1 MTNKADYVGSGGK
14 GKGELSV
21 PVAYYVGNSLCAKK
35 TTRSRTLH
43 EDEDLKVYQNILLCV
58 IKIVKISCIEHTTT
72 NITIITSFPT
82 SY

>member
-21 PVAYYVGNSLCAKK
+21 PVAYYVGNSLCVKK

-43 EDEDLKVYQNILLCV
+43 EDEDLKVY
-58 IKIVKISCIEHTTT
+58 
-72 NITIITSFPT
+72 
-82 SY
+82 